1 MGSPSSAP
9 ASPAVRERPI
19 LFSAPMV
26 RALLAG
32 RKTVTRRLLKPQP
45 APNSP
50 HDGGTKWVFDAH
62 KGLHIPCGT
71 VGHLALAEK
80 MGLRCPFGQPGD
92 RLWVRETV
100 AFIGCEKGD
109 AGAIWGPDRN
119 LFNED
124 NGPDDQWMQVVYGAD
139 ATYGPGQYGMAKLP
153 GGQMFEGP
161 WHPSIH
167 MPRWASRLTLE
178 VVSVRVER
186 LHDITEEDARAE
198 GAGEWAR
205 EALDS
210 NHRTEQWCRWTK
222 RLNPKATETSTLGA
236 FAALWASI
244 NGPESWDANPWVWR
258 VEFRRV
264 EVAEPEGEKVE
275 PHRCEEECC
284 LPK

>member
-1 MGSPSSAP
+1 MA
-9 ASPAVRERPI
+9 ERPV
-19 LFSAPMV
+19 LFSVSMV

-71 VGHLALAEK
+71 VGHLTVAEK
-80 MGLRCPFGQPGD
+80 LGLRCPFGQPGD
-92 RLWVRETV
+92 RLWVRETWRVSSEGNHYPSNEKSLYVEYRAGAV
-100 AFIGCEKGD
+100 AGFGQQRSKFRVEED
-109 AGAIWGPDRN
+109 AGLAARAWGKGRSYS
-119 LFNED
+119 
-124 NGPDDQWMQVVYGAD
+124 WR
-139 ATYGPGQYGMAKLP
+139 
-153 GGQMFEGP
+153 
-161 WHPSIH
+161 PSIH

-186 LHDITEEDARAE
+186 LHDITEEDAQAE
-198 GAGEWAR
+198 GVERHPEACGWLNYEPSPAFEEVSYHVTAR
-205 EALDS
+205 DS
-210 NHRTEQWCRWTK
+210 
-222 RLNPKATETSTLGA
+222 
-236 FAALWASI
+236 FASLWRSI
-244 NGPESWDANPWVWR
+244 NGAESWDANPWVWR